1 MCPSP
6 RLHVV
11 PLTQAWAERVGAL
24 EVGPGQDAYV
34 GSPRFNVVN
43 TLADPRSEGMV
54 VVLGETAIG
63 SYRLDFSP
71 NAITGQRYAAASVGL
86 RAFLIDRR
94 YQGRGLGARAALAMC
109 EDLPARHAD
118 RRVLLLAVHCRNRAA
133 VATYRHAGF
142 IDTGRCLAGGR
153 AGPQHLMLREL
164 HPPRAAVAVAGTH
177 MGQWAHG

>member
-1 MCPSP
+1 MSPPSG
-6 RLHVV
+6 LHVV
-11 PLTQAWAERVGAL
+11 PLTPAWAERVGAL
-24 EVGPGQDAYV
+24 EVGPGQDTYV
-34 GSPRFNVVN
+34 GSPKFNVVN

-54 VVLGETAIG
+54 VLLGETAIG

-71 NAITGQRYAAASVGL
+71 NAILGQRYAAASVGL

-109 EDLPARHAD
+109 ADLPARHPD

-133 VATYRHAGF
+133 ISTYRHAGF
-142 IDTGRCLAGGR
+142 VDTGRCLNGGR

-164 HPPRAAVAVAGTH
+164 HPPRAAVAVDEVR